1 MDEFLKQLIAKYKS
15 KCSRDR
21 LFSGYD
27 IDVYDRDQ
35 IKRETLN
42 YLNEHFQN
50 PDIKS
55 EEYHDYYKKMLI
67 MKEFAETFET
77 YFANLRFIL
86 PAPSGT
92 EVYCPQRD

>member
-1 MDEFLKQLIAKYKS
+1 MDEFLKQLISKYKP
-15 KCSRDR
+15 KFSRDK
-21 LFSGYD
+21 LFGGYD

-35 IKRETLN
+35 IKHETIN

-67 MKEFAETFET
+67 IKEFAETFET
-77 YFANLRFIL
+77 YFANVSFRL
-86 PAPSGT
+86 PVPSGT
-92 EVYCPQRD
+92 EVYCSQRD

>member
-1 MDEFLKQLIAKYKS
+1 MDEFLKQLITKYKS
-15 KCSRDR
+15 KCSHDR

-77 YFANLRFIL
+77 YFANLRFRL

>member
-1 MDEFLKQLIAKYKS
+1 MDEFLKTLIEKYKPNIS
-15 KCSRDR
+15 HDR

-27 IDVYDRDQ
+27 INVYDRDQ
-35 IKRETLN
+35 IKRETIN
-42 YLNEHFQN
+42 YLNEHFKN

-77 YFANLRFIL
+77 YFVNLRFRL
-86 PAPSGT
+86 PAPSCT
-92 EVYCPQRD
+92 EVYQSQRD